1 MIGENDSVLFIK
13 VLSIKISLLI
23 FLFVG
28 PTYATAQPP
37 FSMIMYYV
45 GQMIF
50 DPGIS
55 INQITDHSEYIKLK
69 GQARNKLQ
77 AYLLAE
83 KLLHSNMQKDFKFED
98 VVPFWNNKSNT
109 FTFILKKSVVLKN
122 NTSITIESPLPR
134 AQLKGVVKLY
144 GVCHTESKNVIISG
158 DFTGKT
164 ECTNGRWLINFTER
178 SKRNLPILGIKIY
191 QKTIKQKFKKD
202 FRSIKT

>member
-1 MIGENDSVLFIK
+1 MLG
-13 VLSIKISLLI
+13 IKISLFI

-28 PTYATAQPP
+28 QTYATSHPP

-45 GQMIF
+45 GQMIL

-83 KLLHSNMQKDFKFED
+83 KLLHSNMQKEFKFED

>member
-1 MIGENDSVLFIK
+1 MLG
-13 VLSIKISLLI
+13 IKISLFI

-28 PTYATAQPP
+28 QTYATSHPP
-37 FSMIMYYV
+37 FSMMMYYV
-45 GQMIF
+45 GQMIL
-50 DPGIS
+50 DPGIN
-55 INQITDHSEYIKLK
+55 IKQITDHTEYIKLK

-83 KLLHSNMQKDFKFED
+83 KLLYSNMQKEFKFED
-98 VVPFWNNKSNT
+98 VVPFWNNKSKT
-109 FTFILKKSVVLKN
+109 FTFILKKSADLKS

-134 AQLKGVVKLY
+134 AQLKGAVQLY
-144 GVCHTESKNVIISG
+144 GVCDKESKNVIISG

-178 SKRNLPILGIKIY
+178 TKSNLPILGIKIF